1 MNGRD
6 AASGP
11 NPGYDKNGLSM
22 AFSAHKCL
30 IWQMGSSSDF
40 FEIFAT
46 EPQAA
51 EGVSFARFMEL
62 AMYHPTAG
70 YYTRDFKRVGRDEK
84 ADFFTSTTFSPVFGE
99 LVTAAAVKL
108 LAPALPADFVFVE
121 VGAEPGGGI
130 LRGQSHPFAGYQT
143 ISLGQ
148 PFVLPPNAV
157 VFSNELFDAQPFHR
171 VVWRGGRW
179 IELGVALNGRHL
191 REVELPEMTAEL
203 AAQAERLPKTAEE
216 NYHIDL
222 PLRTVPMLERLVGQN
237 WKGLFLAFDYG
248 KFWQELAH
256 NVPAGTGRTYHRQ
269 KMGGD
274 LLARPGKQ
282 DLTCHICWDW
292 LEDGLS
298 RAGFGESRVDSQE
311 SFFMHHAA
319 TTLAAITAAEAGS
332 FSPRKRMVMQLLHP
346 ANMGQ
351 KFQAL
356 YALRK

>member
-1 MNGRD
+1 
-6 AASGP
+6 
-11 NPGYDKNGLSM
+11 
-22 AFSAHKCL
+22 
-30 IWQMGSSSDF
+30 MGSSSDF

-46 EPQAA
+46 EPGATG
-51 EGVSFARFMEL
+51 GVSFARFMEL

-70 YYTRDFKRVGRDEK
+70 YYTSSFKRVGRDDK

-99 LVTAAAVKL
+99 LVVAATVKL

-130 LRGQSHPFAGYQT
+130 LRGQTHPFADYKT

-148 PFVLPPNAV
+148 PFVLPPKAV

-171 VVWRGGRW
+171 VVWREGRW
-179 IELGVALNGRHL
+179 RELGVALNGRHL
-191 REVELPEMTAEL
+191 REVELPAFTSEL
-203 AAQAERLPKTAEE
+203 AAHADRLPKTSEE

-222 PLRTVPMLERLVGQN
+222 PLRTIPMLERLVGQA

-248 KFWQELAH
+248 KFWKELAEH
-256 NVPAGTGRTYHRQ
+256 VPAGTARTYHRQ
-269 KMGGD
+269 KMGND
-274 LLARPGKQ
+274 LLNRPGKQ

-292 LEDGLS
+292 LEDGLV
-298 RAGFGESRVDSQE
+298 RASFGEPRVDSQE
-311 SFFMHHAA
+311 SFFMNHSAK
-319 TTLAAITAAEAGS
+319 TLAAITAAEASS

-356 YALRK
+356 YALRQ